1 MISIRQAGVFEFF
14 FSQDNRLK
22 CDLEKVMK
30 KYIINFNQG
39 FWYEHAKQDVT
50 QPRSPICGCPAIDW
64 RFLPEEASAT
74 EPGLDVLDV
83 GLLHCPKIAGIDGE
97 DYFSNMTIEVFDKYP
112 GYFIESW

>member
-1 MISIRQAGVFEFF
+1 MISE
-14 FSQDNRLK
+14 LY
-22 CDLEKVMK
+22 EKVD
-30 KYIINFNQG
+30 NFNQG

-97 DYFSNMTIEVFDKYP
+97 DYFSNMTIEVFDEYP